1 MKKSIEICKGTFA
14 TTSLLRVFLLVGTD
28 MFICT
33 GKKKEHALFHL
44 QKGPHGVAA
53 CRHVHE
59 HICREQA
66 FVLWLVLQTLRIH
79 FIAALYLI
87 INRFISLDP
96 LLLIFSANE
105 SKQALGLYFTNSSL
119 FRSDVC
125 LYFAT

>member
-33 GKKKEHALFHL
+33 GKKKRTRLVSSPE
-44 QKGPHGVAA
+44 GVAA